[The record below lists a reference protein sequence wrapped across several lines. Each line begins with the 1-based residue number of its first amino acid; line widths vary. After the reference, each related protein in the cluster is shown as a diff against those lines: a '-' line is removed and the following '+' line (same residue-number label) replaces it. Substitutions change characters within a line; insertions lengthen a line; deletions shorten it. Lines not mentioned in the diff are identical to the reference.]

1 MHSLKKDIII
11 NLSRVP
17 FLQGMDN
24 NNVIIMT
31 SAGTYSGKLI
41 SNEDD
46 DSEIAL
52 PFANALSELADRY
65 RQDNHIDKNTLLDGN
80 DGYLILK
87 DVQLRTNGPIINMPF
102 VVLFFDQIV
111 GISIGNVE

>member
-11 NLSRVP
+11 KLSMIP
-17 FLQGMDN
+17 LLQGMEN
-24 NNVIIMT
+24 NNIIVMT
-31 SAGTYSGKLI
+31 SAGTYTGKII

-46 DSEIAL
+46 TPEIAL
-52 PFANALSELADRY
+52 PFVNMLSELADQY
-65 RQDNHIDKNTLLDGN
+65 RQDNHIDENTLLDGN

-111 GISIGNVE
+111 GISIGNEV